1 MSDNMFHYADVSLSV
16 IDNLI
21 NLEEELQILERV
33 RKFAYESNENY
44 LGYRKISDSGLP
56 IDEISNSMQGH
67 TNFEIFTED
76 EKVKA
81 GELFNEIL
89 KPIIGY
95 EPNTQGRYGYYKE
108 PIHIHN
114 DGENYLGDDWKSH
127 NRTGQKPRPANTTVF
142 FPLRCYKEDG
152 SAGTTETVYFDQ
164 KTPWSAKSGIEA
176 ESDDEKYYRKH
187 GTTGWVRSHD
197 YSDLVGYTNK
207 PFDSEIWE
215 KHLQHHPIEML
226 HGFSFAESVPWNIG
240 QVVMFETSRI
250 HCSSYMEDCFGK
262 DCFLVKVNTNLWD

>member
-1 MSDNMFHYADVSLSV
+1 MSDNMFHYADVPLSV

-21 NLEEELQILERV
+21 NLEEDLQVLNRT
-33 RKFAYESNENY
+33 RKFAYESKENY

-56 IDEISNSMQGH
+56 IDKMSDSMQGH
-67 TNFEIFTED
+67 TNLEIFTED
-76 EKVKA
+76 EKDSSRK
-81 GELFNEIL
+81 LFNEIL

-127 NRTGQKPRPANTTVF
+127 NRTGQKPRPANTTIF

-164 KTPWSAKSGIEA
+164 KTPWSAKSGIEI
-176 ESDDEKYYRKH
+176 EEDDEKFYRQH
-187 GTTGWVRSHD
+187 GATGWVREYD
-197 YSDLVGYTNK
+197 YSDLVGYTDQ
-207 PFDSEIWE
+207 PFDSDVWV

-226 HGFSFAESVPWNIG
+226 HGFSFAASVPWNIG
-240 QVVMFETSRI
+240 EVVMFETSRI

-262 DCFLVKVNTNLWD
+262 DCFLVKVNTDLWS

>member
-16 IDNLI
+16 IDSLI
-21 NLEEELQILERV
+21 NLEEDLQLLKRAREDKLKI
-33 RKFAYESNENY
+33 FDNY
-44 LGYRKISDSGLP
+44 TGYKKISDSGLP
-56 IDEISNSMQGH
+56 LDELSDSMQGH
-67 TNFEIFTED
+67 TNLSFFTED
-76 EKVKA
+76 EKAKSVK
-81 GELFNEIL
+81 LFNEIL
-89 KPIIGY
+89 KPIVGY

-114 DGENYLGDDWKSH
+114 DGENYLGNNWKSH
-127 NRTGQKPRPANTTVF
+127 NRTGQMPRPANTTVF

-164 KTPWSAKSGIEA
+164 KTPWSAKSGIEP
-176 ESDDEKYYRKH
+176 EGDNEKFYRKH
-187 GTTGWVRSHD
+187 GTTGWVREHD
-197 YSDLVGYTNK
+197 YSDLVGYTDQ

-262 DCFLVKVNTNLWD
+262 DCFLVKVNTDLWN

>member
-1 MSDNMFHYADVSLSV
+1 MSDNMFHYADVPLSV

-21 NLEEELQILERV
+21 ILEEELQVLNRA
-33 RKFAYESNENY
+33 RKFKQEQNKNY
-44 LGYRKISDSGLP
+44 LGYKKISGSGLS
-56 IDEISNSMQGH
+56 IDEMSDSMQAH
-67 TNFEIFTED
+67 TNLEIFTED
-76 EKVKA
+76 EKAKA
-81 GELFNEIL
+81 GKLFNEIL

-127 NRTGQKPRPANTTVF
+127 NRTGQMPRPANTTVF
-142 FPLRCYKEDG
+142 FPLRCYTEDG
-152 SAGTTETVYFDQ
+152 SAGTTETVYFHQ
-164 KTPWSAKSGIEA
+164 KTPWSAKSGIEP
-176 ESDDEKYYRKH
+176 ENDDEKFYRKH
-187 GTTGWVRSHD
+187 GTTGWVREYD
-197 YSDLVGYTNK
+197 YSDLVGYTDQ
-207 PFDSEIWE
+207 PFDSDVWVE
-215 KHLQHHPIEML
+215 HLQQHPIEML
-226 HGFSFAESVPWNIG
+226 YGFSFAASIPWNIG

>member
-21 NLEEELQILERV
+21 NLEEELQVLKRAHEDNLKI
-33 RKFAYESNENY
+33 YENY
-44 LGYRKISDSGLP
+44 TGYKKISDSGMPL
-56 IDEISNSMQGH
+56 DEMSDSMQGH
-67 TNFEIFTED
+67 TNLEIFTGD
-76 EKVKA
+76 EKAKSVK
-81 GELFNEIL
+81 LFNEIL
-89 KPIIGY
+89 KPIVGY

-108 PIHIHN
+108 AIHIHN
-114 DGENYLGDDWKSH
+114 DGENYLGDGWKSH

-152 SAGTTETVYFDQ
+152 SVGTTETVYFDQ
-164 KTPWSAKSGIEA
+164 KTPWSAKSGIDI
-176 ESDDEKYYRKH
+176 ESDDQKFYRQH
-187 GTTGWVRSHD
+187 GPYGWQLDHD

-207 PFDSEIWE
+207 SFDSDIWVE
-215 KHLQHHPIEML
+215 HLQHHPIEML
-226 HGFSFAESVPWNIG
+226 HGFSFAASVPWNIG